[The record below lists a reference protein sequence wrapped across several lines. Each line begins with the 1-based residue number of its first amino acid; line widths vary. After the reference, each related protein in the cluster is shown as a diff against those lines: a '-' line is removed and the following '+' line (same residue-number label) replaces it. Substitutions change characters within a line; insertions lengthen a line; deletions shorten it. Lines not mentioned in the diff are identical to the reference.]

1 MTYVK
6 KTLSFAK
13 GEHHVA
19 NEMRIP
25 EGFARRV
32 RNFSIDDGGLLIAR
46 RRFEKVAIGGHSPF
60 PLPDQRSAL
69 FFDGGWLLRFTD
81 TGAVLP
87 VFGESGPFFL
97 PGTGRVWYVLV
108 NDRVYFSNGQGNG
121 MVRSGGL
128 AAVWGKD
135 REAWFVGAPDD
146 TELLPVALEAFPPAL
161 YLAHF
166 GGRIYG
172 AVDNLVLMTAPLDY
186 SSYDPRYDY
195 VTLPS
200 EVTAIGSV
208 ADGLYLGTTQGVYF
222 YKPDK
227 DASVTKISD
236 TPAIAGSQVY
246 VPYLALGIE
255 SIGGAPMADAFCWL
269 TREGLYA
276 GLPGG
281 QLRALTGGVV
291 KLPSGIAPRTSLV
304 QSDGF
309 YQIVSVLDAPV
320 VALEVGVRDTVTV
333 TL

>member
-1 MTYVK
+1 MTDVK

-32 RNFSIDDGGLLIAR
+32 RNFNIDDGGVLIAR
-46 RRFEKVAIGGHSPF
+46 RQFEKAAIGGHSPF
-60 PLPDQRSAL
+60 VLPDQRSTL
-69 FFDGGWLLRFTD
+69 FFDGGRLMRFTD

-87 VFGESGPFFL
+87 VSGESGPFSL

-121 MVRSGGL
+121 RVRPDGV
-128 AAVWGKD
+128 AEVWGKD

-146 TELLPVALEAFPPAL
+146 TELLPMALDAFPPSR

-200 EVTAIGSV
+200 EVTAVGSV
-208 ADGLYLGTTQGVYF
+208 TDGLYLGTTQGVYF

-227 DASVTKISD
+227 AAAITKVSD

-246 VPYLALGIE
+246 VPYLAIGIDA
-255 SIGGAPMADAFCWL
+255 IGGAPVADAFCWL
-269 TREGLYA
+269 TREGLCA

-291 KLPSGIAPRTSLV
+291 KLPAEIAPRTSLV
-304 QSDGF
+304 QTDGF
-309 YQIVSVLDAPV
+309 YQIVSVLEPPAISQELG
-320 VALEVGVRDTVTV
+320 ARDTVTV

>member
-1 MTYVK
+1 MINVT

-32 RNFSIDDGGLLIAR
+32 RNFNIDDGGVLIAR
-46 RRFEKVAIGGHSPF
+46 RQFEKAAIGGHSPF
-60 PLPDQRSAL
+60 VLPDQRSAL
-69 FFDGGWLLRFTD
+69 FFDGGRLMRFTD

-87 VFGESGPFFL
+87 VSGESGPFSL

-121 MVRSGGL
+121 RVRPDGV
-128 AAVWGKD
+128 AEVWGKD

-146 TELLPVALEAFPPAL
+146 TELLPMALDAFPPSR

-200 EVTAIGSV
+200 EVTAVGSV

-227 DASVTKISD
+227 AAAITKVSD

-246 VPYLALGIE
+246 VPYLAIGIDA
-255 SIGGAPMADAFCWL
+255 IGGAPMADAFCWL
-269 TREGLYA
+269 TREGLCA
-276 GLPGG
+276 GFPGG

-291 KLPSGIAPRTSLV
+291 KLPAEIAPRTSLV
-304 QSDGF
+304 QLDGV
-309 YQIVSVLDAPV
+309 YQVVSVLDPPEASRE
-320 VALEVGVRDTVTV
+320 LGVRDTVTV